1 MFFESY
7 DEIHQS
13 MLEELIKRATEKLD
27 KFCENLE
34 KPLSQNDYLSV
45 GNIFT
50 FFEVQSFINENKEG
64 VEQEKE
70 KIDSMSE
77 LEKKAKEIE
86 IALVNQIQIDG
97 SDSMPKELDDVL
109 KELQSLFDKQEVT
122 ELADNA
128 GESQDKMI
136 DEKDLTAEQFVDK
149 MKI

>member
-1 MFFESY
+1 
-7 DEIHQS
+7 
-13 MLEELIKRATEKLD
+13 MLDELIKTATEKLD

-64 VEQEKE
+64 VERENE

-109 KELQSLFDKQEVT
+109 KELQSLFNKQVVT
-122 ELADNA
+122 KLADNA
-128 GESQDKMI
+128 GESQDKLI
-136 DEKDLTAEQFVDK
+136 DEKKLTTEQFVDK